1 MNDSKQRKYR
11 VPLGALV
18 LLASLFAMPA
28 QADNL
33 RCGGS
38 LVQTGDPA
46 AAVRASCGEPDFV
59 DPWIGGAGIAYGAV
73 PDMEEW
79 TYNRG
84 PRRLLQ
90 ILVFRDGELKRI
102 REDGYGFNVPAGAS
116 SCRPSEITRGM
127 SKYRLLVACGQPVQK
142 SGGYVFST
150 RNADGVYDYR
160 RRRGVAPVYRERW
173 IFNFGGS
180 RLLREVTLENAVV
193 VETDTLHR
201 GYDD

>member
-1 MNDSKQRKYR
+1 MTKSNTGRYNMA
-11 VPLGALV
+11 VAALV
-18 LLASLFAMPA
+18 GLACLLSAPA
-28 QADNL
+28 HADNL

-46 AAVRASCGEPDFV
+46 AVVRANCGEPDFV
-59 DPWIGGAGIAYGAV
+59 DPWIGGASIAYGAV

-90 ILVFRDGELKRI
+90 ILRFRDGELERI
-102 REDGYGFNVPAGAS
+102 REDGYGFSVSGNGS
-116 SCRPSEITRGM
+116 GCRPSDIVRGM

-142 SGGYVFST
+142 SGGYVYSA
-150 RNADGVYDYR
+150 RNDDGVYDYR
-160 RRRGVAPVYRERW
+160 RARGVVPVYRERW
-173 IFNFGGS
+173 IFNFGSS

-193 VETDTLHR
+193 VETDTRDR